1 MSNSP
6 AFREAM
12 AIAATNQA
20 TYCNLHTGDPGTT
33 GANES
38 TGARGGPIVWTA
50 GAVDGTVQGAELTL
64 ANVPAGNYPYAS
76 LFGGATGANFLTSY
90 QLPAPVSVGG
100 PGPVKVTPQYVHPAG

>member
-12 AIAATNQA
+12 AVAATNQA
-20 TYCNLHTGDPGTT
+20 THCNLHTGDPGTT

-38 TGARGGPIVWTA
+38 TGARGPIVWTA

-64 ANVPAGNYPYAS
+64 ASVPVGTYTHAS
-76 LFGGATGANFLTSY
+76 LFGGLTGANFLTSY
-90 QLPAPVSVGG
+90 QLPAPISVGG
-100 PGPVKVTPQYVHPAG
+100 VGPVKVTPQYVHPTG